1 MLHLLLLKNFLNV
14 KIWTF
19 LWSISSEKT
28 AVFQVFYH
36 NFVNELVKNLI
47 VYHEQI
53 FPTMLP
59 GPRYEKYLIESEQA
73 LFIDEQ

>member
-1 MLHLLLLKNFLNV
+1 MA
-14 KIWTF
+14 I
-19 LWSISSEKT
+19 
-28 AVFQVFYH
+28 FQVFYH

-53 FPTMLP
+53 FSAVLP